1 VSDLHWVDSQVSKY
15 SLALVDTLATHLDN
29 GRVLGYDTAHG
40 YAHRPLLGRRYAD
53 EFQVRQVFEADVRAY
68 MENL

>member
-40 YAHRPLLGRRYAD
+40 YAHRPLLLIRPINNAT
-53 EFQVRQVFEADVRAY
+53 
-68 MENL
+68 